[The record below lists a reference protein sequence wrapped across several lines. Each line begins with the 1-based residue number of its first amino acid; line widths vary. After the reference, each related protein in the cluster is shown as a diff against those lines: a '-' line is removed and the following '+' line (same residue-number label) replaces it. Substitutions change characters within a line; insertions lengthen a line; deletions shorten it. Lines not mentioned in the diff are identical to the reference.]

1 MDRRPLLP
9 GNAPPSDNP
18 LHLQNIGRNLG
29 QCWFV
34 LLALLGALAIV
45 ASSLAV
51 WGGYS
56 APPAPAARPMMG
68 LFTSLPIWWGE
79 SESIAETLAEP
90 PQPHWVRSLLEQ
102 RYRVTPLDT
111 LGPDALPPL
120 LLIAQPRPLA
130 PQENVALDTWV
141 RQGGRVLL
149 FADPMLTWHSRFA
162 IGDKRRP
169 QDVVLLSPI
178 LYRWG
183 LELRIDEA
191 QPGGER
197 EMAGLPVNLPG
208 WLVLTGQGHKA
219 HCDLSPQG
227 LVARCRIG
235 KGRATIVADAAL
247 LEPEAAS
254 DGQDALE
261 GLLEQAFGD

>member
-1 MDRRPLLP
+1 
-9 GNAPPSDNP
+9 
-18 LHLQNIGRNLG
+18 
-29 QCWFV
+29 
-34 LLALLGALAIV
+34 
-45 ASSLAV
+45 
-51 WGGYS
+51 
-56 APPAPAARPMMG
+56 MG

-79 SESIAETLAEP
+79 SETIAETLAQP
-90 PQPHWVRSLLEQ
+90 PEPHWVRSLLEQ

-178 LYRWG
+178 LSRWG
-183 LELRIDEA
+183 LELRVDEA

-197 EMAGLPVNLPG
+197 EIAGLPVNLPG
-208 WLVLTGQGHKA
+208 SLVVTGQGHKA
-219 HCDLSPQG
+219 HCDLSSQG
-227 LVARCRIG
+227 LVAHCRIG

-247 LEPEAAS
+247 LEPEAVS
-254 DGQDALE
+254 KGQGALDS
-261 GLLEQAFGD
+261 LLDRAFDD